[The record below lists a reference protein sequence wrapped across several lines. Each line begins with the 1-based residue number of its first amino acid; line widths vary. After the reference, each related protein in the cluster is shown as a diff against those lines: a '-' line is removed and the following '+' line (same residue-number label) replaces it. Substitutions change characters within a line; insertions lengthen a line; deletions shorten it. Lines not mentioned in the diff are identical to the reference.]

1 MASLQFSV
9 KTSRPVNTGWDA
21 IPRHFGKCAER
32 YERKRDAAFLGR
44 AVCAKCPDEYQKRAL
59 IGDARVID
67 ISKSDGPSEVLLGV
81 KQRASRCR
89 DTKAHYNILVKLTP
103 FETEDVLRKRP
114 CRSPSSSPPSLS
126 SFKACSS
133 EAGSERDNGPRRI
146 RLLVQGLEPGARE
159 IVEPIS

>member
-1 MASLQFSV
+1 MGRASLQWTSRQFSV
-9 KTSRPVNTGWDA
+9 KTSRPLNTGWDA

-67 ISKSDGPSEVLLGV
+67 ISKSDGPPEVVLGV
-81 KQRASRCR
+81 KQWASRCR

-103 FETEDVLRKRP
+103 FETEDVLRKAF
-114 CRSPSSSPPSLS
+114 LTVL
-126 SFKACSS
+126 
-133 EAGSERDNGPRRI
+133 ELLE
-146 RLLVQGLEPGARE
+146 LLVARRKKKSKPAPLQDKGCGTPLTFCST
-159 IVEPIS
+159 I